1 MMLDHQEKIFNKG
14 GVANKVELSQNKIIK
29 ELGANVSALEEKLK
43 NNIAEIEKLNSERL
57 I

>member
-43 NNIAEIEKLNSERL
+43 NSIAEIEKLNSERL